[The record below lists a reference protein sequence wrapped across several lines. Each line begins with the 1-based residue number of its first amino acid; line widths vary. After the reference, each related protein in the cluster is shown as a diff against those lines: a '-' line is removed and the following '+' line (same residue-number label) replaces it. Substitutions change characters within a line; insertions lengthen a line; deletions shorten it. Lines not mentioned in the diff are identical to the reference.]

1 MATLKI
7 VGDSGQS
14 LDVGSQGA
22 PAISTTTENANAFLI
37 NVPGG
42 ALTALFRDS
51 SGPQRPAL
59 SMMYRIADANA
70 GQRYASTTNGMGAQT
85 ISQLSKGGSS
95 GMYENTIA
103 AMNAAKTAEI
113 AAGGT
118 VLIDP
123 FHFIQGEQD
132 QVGGTAFGTYKSRV
146 LQYRTDLSN
155 DTNGGIPIPFIMSQ
169 TATWAYYGTEARIGL
184 AQLDLARTL
193 PDVYALAQYQLPY
206 ASDGLHMTRVGYYR
220 LGELH
225 ARIHNAVTSGLGWKP
240 FAPKT
245 RVLNPSSIVLKFDV
259 PSGSLA
265 FDTTVVAAQP
275 NYGFSLSG
283 TAATITSVTITA
295 SDEITIGIS
304 QPITEPGSAVGY
316 GVKYG
321 TGPGLGNLRD
331 SETAVSKYDN
341 APLANWALHFSD
353 DLGIPQPE
361 ATKLWVTS
369 DKYLIGPSGALYQ
382 LSTQAA

>member
-7 VGDSGQS
+7 TADSGQS

-22 PAISTTTENANAFLI
+22 PAISTVSENPNALLI
-37 NVPGG
+37 NVPDGN
-42 ALTALFRDS
+42 LTSLFRES

-59 SMMYRIADANA
+59 SMMYRIADVNP

-85 ISQLSKGGSS
+85 IAQLSKGGSS

-103 AMNAAKTAEI
+103 AITAARNAEI

-118 VLIDP
+118 VSIDP

-132 QVGGTAFGTYKSRV
+132 QVGGTSATTYKSRII
-146 LQYRTDLSN
+146 QYRADLSN
-155 DTNGGIPIPFIMSQ
+155 DINSGVSVPFIMSQ
-169 TATWAYYGTEARIGL
+169 TATWAYYGGEARIGL
-184 AQLDLARTL
+184 AQLDLARNTSGM
-193 PDVYALAQYQLPY
+193 YALAQYQLPY

-225 ARIHNAVTSGLGWKP
+225 ARIHNAVTSGAGWKP

-245 RVLNPSSIVLKFDV
+245 RTLNSSSIVLKFDV
-259 PSGSLA
+259 PTGSLA
-265 FDTTVVAAQP
+265 FDTSVVAAQP

-283 TAATITSVTITA
+283 TAATITSVSITA
-295 SDEITIGIS
+295 VDEITIGIS

-331 SETAVSKYDN
+331 SETTLSKYDN

-369 DKYLIGPSGALYQ
+369 DKYLIGTGGALYR
-382 LSTQAA
+382 LSVQ